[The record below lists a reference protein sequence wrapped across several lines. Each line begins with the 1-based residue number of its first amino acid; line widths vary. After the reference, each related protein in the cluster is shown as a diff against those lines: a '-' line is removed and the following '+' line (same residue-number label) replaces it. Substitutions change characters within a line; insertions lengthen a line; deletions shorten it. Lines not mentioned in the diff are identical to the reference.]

1 MRALSPY
8 PSPGPGILN
17 THTNKSTGM
26 CKTVTW
32 VKYAE
37 GSKREMRMRGA
48 EGGGYLDGAIWEG
61 FSKEVTF
68 LDKTR
73 KKRKSTM

>member
-1 MRALSPY
+1 
-8 PSPGPGILN
+8 
-17 THTNKSTGM
+17 
-26 CKTVTW
+26 
-32 VKYAE
+32 
-37 GSKREMRMRGA
+37 MRMRGA

-73 KKRKSTM
+73 KKRKSTMESGSRWQEVGRDSRLLQTE